1 MLWEQPQIPEK
12 VNLKVDWERL
22 GKTFKQVLTVGM
34 AMVANYRGRGTW
46 YPGKIIVK
54 VNDDSTYH
62 IAYDDRRSEDC
73 VSAGNVRIGLST
85 ATSKKCVYLQKKKN
99 LPRSMKGK
107 KWTSDFE
114 MFLLQIRK

>member
-1 MLWEQPQIPEK
+1 MLWEQIPEK

-34 AMVANYRGRGTW
+34 AVVVNYRGRGTW
-46 YPGKIIVK
+46 YPGKIVK

-62 IAYDDRRSEDC
+62 IAYDDRRSEDF
-73 VSAGNVRIGLST
+73 VSAGNVGIGLST

-99 LPRSMKGK
+99 LPKSMKGN

-114 MFLLQIRK
+114 MFLLQFQK